1 MKILMVVWNY
11 YPNTA
16 YTNHTKASQR
26 GFIEN
31 GAECDVLSI
40 KPLVAPD
47 DSCKSKVLSPNASLI
62 KTALGM
68 AIDTF
73 RLVFL
78 SRKYDIIYCACS
90 TLWVVKLTQRLSR
103 MNGTK
108 IVHERTEH
116 PNVFIP
122 DTPKGKK
129 HLKAYCEKV
138 GQFDKVFTISTTI
151 KMFFEEKG
159 VEENRLQVYPMI
171 VDPNRFAN
179 VEKKDIGYRY
189 IAYCGNLQNSKDGV
203 ADLIQAYAKA
213 KAANSRFKLV
223 LIGKKPT
230 GKDMKLYEQLI
241 SENAL
246 QNQIVFYGQAPR
258 DDMPQLLKNADI
270 LALSRPDN
278 LQARGGF
285 PTKLGEYLA
294 TGNPVLVTSVG
305 DIPLYIHDGENGYV
319 SPPDDIDMFAQKLD
333 YIAQNFEEALIVGR
347 KGTELVYNE
356 FNYSV
361 QTKMVLD
368 TLKSL

>member
-31 GAECDVLSI
+31 GSECDILSI

-47 DSCKSKVLSPNASLI
+47 NTCKSIVLSSNASFLS
-62 KTALGM
+62 TALGV
-68 AIDTF
+68 AVDTLK
-73 RLVFL
+73 LVLL
-78 SRKYDIIYCACS
+78 SGRYDVIYCACS
-90 TLWVVKLTQRLSR
+90 TLWVVKLTQRLAR
-103 MNGTK
+103 MKGVK

-116 PNVFIP
+116 PQVFIP
-122 DTPKGKK
+122 DTPNGNE

-138 GQFDKVFTISTTI
+138 AQFDKVFTISTTI
-151 KMFFEEKG
+151 KRFFEEKG
-159 VEENRLQVYPMI
+159 VDENKLQVYPMI
-171 VDPNRFAN
+171 VDPNRFTNIAKEH
-179 VEKKDIGYRY
+179 VGYRY

-203 ADLIQAYAKA
+203 ADLIQAYIKA
-213 KAANSRFKLV
+213 KEANSRFKLV
-223 LIGKKPT
+223 LIGKKPV
-230 GKDMKLYEQLI
+230 GKDMELYEQLI
-241 SENAL
+241 SKNAPHG
-246 QNQIVFYGQAPR
+246 NVIFYGQVPR
-258 DDMPQLLKNADI
+258 DEMPQLLKNADV

-319 SPPDDIDMFAQKLD
+319 SLPDDIDMFAKKLD
-333 YIAQNFEEALIVGR
+333 YIAMNFEDALMVGK
-347 KGTELVYNE
+347 KGTELVYNQ
-356 FNYSV
+356 FNYRV
-361 QTKMVLD
+361 QTKKVLD
-368 TLKSL
+368 SLKNL

>member
-1 MKILMVVWNY
+1 MVVWNY

-26 GFIEN
+26 GFVEN

-40 KPLVAPD
+40 KPLVSPD
-47 DSCKSKVLSPNASLI
+47 NTCKSKVLSSNASFLLI
-62 KTALGM
+62 AWGVLV
-68 AIDTF
+68 DTI

-78 SRKYDIIYCACS
+78 SGKYDIIYCACS
-90 TLWVVKLTQRLSR
+90 TLWVVKLTQRLAR
-103 MNGTK
+103 IKGIK

-116 PNVFIP
+116 PQVFIP
-122 DTPKGKK
+122 NTPKGNR
-129 HLKAYCEKV
+129 HLKTYCEKV
-138 GQFDKVFTISTTI
+138 GQFDKVFTISNTI
-151 KMFFEEKG
+151 KNFFEEMG
-159 VEENRLQVYPMI
+159 VEENRLQIYPMI

-179 VEKKDIGYRY
+179 IEKKIVGYRY

-213 KAANSRFKLV
+213 KDANNRFKLV

-230 GKDMKLYEQLI
+230 GKDMELYNQII

-246 QNQIVFYGQAPR
+246 QDKIIFYGQVPR

-319 SPPDDIDMFAQKLD
+319 SSPDDIDMFAMKLD
-333 YIAQNFEEALIVGR
+333 HITKNFEEALVVGR

-356 FNYSV
+356 FNYCV
-361 QTKMVLD
+361 QTKRVLE
-368 TLKSL
+368 TLKNL